1 MDESEHGHI
10 RAINANHFWALR
22 PEFRQPL
29 ANTIGCSIMPNDDS
43 VVFIDQLKRLD
54 RVILNLS
61 IAVTSIDKN
70 QVIGGLVDRRKLQ

>member
-1 MDESEHGHI
+1 
-10 RAINANHFWALR
+10 
-22 PEFRQPL
+22 
-29 ANTIGCSIMPNDDS
+29 MPNDDS

-54 RVILNLS
+54 RVMLNLS